1 MQQGVNALLLFL
13 QVLSPKDRQNDEYG
27 ALHASGIHCTGR
39 IVLNVWR
46 ILRSELK
53 LNIYTFESCVAAVLQ
68 LRTPH
73 VQPHVL
79 TQWFNAGPAGLHTSY
94 SVPALTL
101 TIILSLPP
109 LHVCHHAFV
118 DQCSQTMPRL
128 GLPQRVTV
136 ESYTWAHRTEEQL
149 GVLYIHRGAQKGFT
163 DSQSM
168 EAFVPNLFGT
178 VFWPQSSTSQPAS

>member
-1 MQQGVNALLLFL
+1 M

-79 TQWFNAGPAGLHTSY
+79 THWFNGGPAGGV
-94 SVPALTL
+94 VPTCVIAMLVQPHAPYISITLVQSRIALPDL
-101 TIILSLPP
+101 
-109 LHVCHHAFV
+109 CMAQ
-118 DQCSQTMPRL
+118 D
-128 GLPQRVTV
+128 
-136 ESYTWAHRTEEQL
+136 
-149 GVLYIHRGAQKGFT
+149 HRGYAGSNDIPPTCTMAMLLQRHFHR
-163 DSQSM
+163 QSWHC
-168 EAFVPNLFGT
+168 LG
-178 VFWPQSSTSQPAS
+178 PASTPPSSFNTWLNVQRPPVLFACPYL

>member
-1 MQQGVNALLLFL
+1 M
-13 QVLSPKDRQNDEYG
+13 LSPKDRQNDEYG

-79 TQWFNAGPAGLHTSY
+79 TQWFNAGPAGLHTSH
-94 SVPALTL
+94 SMPGLTL
-101 TIILSLPP
+101 AIILSLHP
-109 LHVCHHAFV
+109 LHVCHHAFG
-118 DQCSQTMPRL
+118 DQRL
-128 GLPQRVTV
+128 QCLDWDLAQRAPGPTA
-136 ESYTWAHRTEEQL
+136 EHCTWACSTEQ
-149 GVLYIHRGAQKGFT
+149 
-163 DSQSM
+163 
-168 EAFVPNLFGT
+168 
-178 VFWPQSSTSQPAS
+178 

>member
-1 MQQGVNALLLFL
+1 MGVFHLLEKFLKVLVAVLSIAALLF

-79 TQWFNAGPAGLHTSY
+79 TQWFNAGPAGRDPLLYTSD
-94 SVPALTL
+94 
-101 TIILSLPP
+101 PP
-109 LHVCHHAFV
+109 
-118 DQCSQTMPRL
+118 
-128 GLPQRVTV
+128 
-136 ESYTWAHRTEEQL
+136 
-149 GVLYIHRGAQKGFT
+149 VLYVNMTIC
-163 DSQSM
+163 
-168 EAFVPNLFGT
+168 L
-178 VFWPQSSTSQPAS
+178 STWHSTG